1 MLGGSVNIKHLYDA
15 ALLDSIDVSV
25 RPIAM
30 VYCYGFST
38 GFNLSE
44 SDEVCH
50 ETPVLNKNTAKTKT
64 RKPKRGHL
72 IFFINNDT

>member
-1 MLGGSVNIKHLYDA
+1 MLGGSVNIKHLSDA

-44 SDEVCH
+44 SDEVSMKH
-50 ETPVLNKNTAKTKT
+50 
-64 RKPKRGHL
+64 R
-72 IFFINNDT
+72 F

>member
-1 MLGGSVNIKHLYDA
+1 MLGGSVNIKHLFDA

-50 ETPVLNKNTAKTKT
+50 TFLLKLSILSATQKC
-64 RKPKRGHL
+64 
-72 IFFINNDT
+72 